1 MLERDAPTEANG
13 TAPAMDQGIKGAMTT
28 AEFSRLT
35 ARSFGLISIW
45 PQSWCVSIMA
55 KVWLQ
60 LTAEESTDAVRIAPN
75 GVIFLPSF

>member
-1 MLERDAPTEANG
+1 
-13 TAPAMDQGIKGAMTT
+13 
-28 AEFSRLT
+28 
-35 ARSFGLISIW
+35 
-45 PQSWCVSIMA
+45 MA